1 MNFLE
6 RLKKLPEGQKK
17 IIIWIILIVLA
28 TGLFYW
34 SYQNFKD
41 GFGKI
46 KQQSIEEQFNVED
59 IQEHLPEI

>member
-17 IIIWIILIVLA
+17 IIIWIIIIILA
-28 TGLFYW
+28 IGLFYW

-41 GFGKI
+41 GFAKI
-46 KQQSIEEQFNVED
+46 KQQSIEEQFNLGD
-59 IQEHLPEI
+59 IQEHSPKI

>member
-1 MNFLE
+1 MNLLE

-17 IIIWIILIVLA
+17 VIIWIILIVLA

-41 GFGKI
+41 GFAKI
-46 KQQSIEEQFNVED
+46 KQQSIEEQFNAKD

>member
-1 MNFLE
+1 MNLLE
-6 RLKKLPEGQKK
+6 RLKKIPEGQKK
-17 IIIWIILIVLA
+17 IIIWIILMVLA

-41 GFGKI
+41 GFAKI
-46 KQQSIEEQFNVED
+46 KQQSIEEQFNAKD

>member
-1 MNFLE
+1 MNLLE

-41 GFGKI
+41 GFAKI

>member
-6 RLKKLPEGQKK
+6 RLKKIPEGQKK
-17 IIIWIILIVLA
+17 IIIWIILMVLA

-41 GFGKI
+41 GFAKI
-46 KQQSIEEQFNVED
+46 KQQSIEEQFNAKD